1 MKHNK
6 WRTRTLAVLLA
17 AGSLCCGAG
26 IHAAAITVDDVAQKA
41 REVGFPEEQVQ
52 LGYNYWAT
60 GQYTEADL
68 EAAYAKLCEYDTQA
82 DDKID
87 SIFDTGSTAEPT
99 PTEPDRTGNETQ
111 PVQPPVNSSAD
122 AGNAGN
128 TSSNSTADSAADSGN
143 AGGTSGSVDSSAP
156 APTQPVTNPVSS
168 YDFIMMSLDEKI
180 AYVNSMSPEDKENFL
195 NNLTPG
201 ERNSIIKQMNVND
214 QAELLQGY
222 IDAAKGMN
230 MNIAV
235 DSISAEGIA
244 ITVRDDEGT
253 IIDKSATG
261 ITIDETGISYDGLLA
276 ASAAA
281 VLLAAAGFVLVY
293 RYLCRADGGAQ

>member
-1 MKHNK
+1 MNKHTM
-6 WRTRTLAVLLA
+6 RIRVTAAMLA
-17 AGSLCCGAG
+17 AGCLCCGAG
-26 IHAAAITVDDVAQKA
+26 LHAAAVTVDEVAQKA

-60 GQYTEADL
+60 GEYTQEDL

-82 DDKID
+82 NDKID
-87 SIFDTGSTAEPT
+87 SIFDTGSTAEP
-99 PTEPDRTGNETQ
+99 PAPEPDRTGNETA
-111 PVQPPVNSSAD
+111 PPSAD
-122 AGNAGN
+122 
-128 TSSNSTADSAADSGN
+128 SSAADSGN
-143 AGGTSGSVDSSAP
+143 SGTNSTGGEVNSSGSGTSGTVNSTAP
-156 APTQPVTNPVSS
+156 AQPSGNTVSS
-168 YDFIMMSLDEKI
+168 SDFINMTLDEKI
-180 AYVNSMSPEDKENFL
+180 AYVNSMSEADKEAFL
-195 NNLTPG
+195 NNLTPA

-222 IDAAKGMN
+222 IDAAKDMN

-244 ITVRDDEGT
+244 ITVRDNEGT

-261 ITIDETGISYDGLLA
+261 ITIDESGISYDGLLA

-293 RYLCRADGGAQ
+293 RHLCRADGGVQ

>member
-1 MKHNK
+1 MKRKNQFA
-6 WRTRTLAVLLA
+6 RMLA
-17 AGSLCCGAG
+17 AALTACALCCGAG
-26 IHAAAITVDDVAQKA
+26 IHAAAVTVDEVAQKA

-60 GQYTEADL
+60 GQYTQADL

-82 DDKID
+82 NDKID

-99 PTEPDRTGNETQ
+99 PTEPDRTGNEIKPT
-111 PVQPPVNSSAD
+111 QPPVNSS
-122 AGNAGN
+122 GNSGN
-128 TSSNSTADSAADSGN
+128 TSSGGTVDSAADSGN
-143 AGGTSGSVDSSAP
+143 AGGAGTSGSVNSSAP
-156 APTQPVTNPVSS
+156 AQTQPATNPVNS

-195 NNLTPG
+195 NNLTPA

-244 ITVRDDEGT
+244 ITVRDNEGT

>member
-1 MKHNK
+1 MKKN
-6 WRTRTLAVLLA
+6 RLCANALA
-17 AGSLCCGAG
+17 AMLSAGVLCCGAG
-26 IHAAAITVDDVAQKA
+26 LHVSAITVDDVAQKA

-60 GQYTEADL
+60 GEYTEADL
-68 EAAYAKLCEYDTQA
+68 EMAYAKLCEYDTQA

-87 SIFDTGSTAEPT
+87 SIFDTGSTSQPT
-99 PTEPDRTGNETQ
+99 ETEPDRTGSETAAPTQ
-111 PVQPPVNSSAD
+111 S
-122 AGNAGN
+122 AGN
-128 TSSNSTADSAADSGN
+128 TSSSAADSAAS
-143 AGGTSGSVDSSAP
+143 GGTSSDAGTSGGNTSAVQTEPAAP
-156 APTQPVTNPVSS
+156 AETQPASTTVNS
-168 YDFIMMSLDEKI
+168 YDFIMMTLDEKI

-195 NNLTPG
+195 NNLTAA

-244 ITVRDDEGT
+244 ITVRDDAGT
-253 IIDKSATG
+253 IVDKTATG

-281 VLLAAAGFVLVY
+281 VLLAAAGFVLIY
-293 RYLCRADGGAQ
+293 RHLCRADGGVQ